1 MAKSELGKSEK
12 TILEIL
18 NDLGGTVNKTESSY
32 PTQIITRELE
42 IRQKLYLKGQLG
54 GVFKSLS
61 DKGYIRL
68 TRINPNG
75 RFVKIQVIKQPESE
89 MEFTSL
95 PEPNPGP
102 AHSQPIED
110 QFFIFFALARESAN
124 FAEEWSVAGERFD
137 FRLKLCS
144 VFGI

>member
-95 PEPNPGP
+95 PEPNSEP
-102 AHSQPIED
+102 AHSQPIKD
-110 QFFIFFALARESAN
+110 QFFI
-124 FAEEWSVAGERFD
+124 AEAKYWRAVVDELIKRDLHLFISIVKEIG
-137 FRLKLCS
+137 
-144 VFGI
+144 

>member
-110 QFFIFFALARESAN
+110 QFFI
-124 FAEEWSVAGERFD
+124 AEAKYWRAVVDELIKRDLHLFISIVKEIG
-137 FRLKLCS
+137 
-144 VFGI
+144 